1 MERKLLKC
9 LPERLAIRFEYLAR
23 RIAWGNVL
31 HVSGLDPP
39 QSLFPIY
46 GTYGRSNRPLTE
58 RHFEPLSLRIGVIF
72 FKPYPVISNS
82 YCHKL

>member
-1 MERKLLKC
+1 MERQLLEC
-9 LPERLAIRFEYLAR
+9 LPEWLALRFEYLAR
-23 RIAWGNVL
+23 RIAGCNVL

-39 QSLFPIY
+39 QSLFPTY
-46 GTYGRSNRPLTE
+46 GTYGRSNGPIPE

>member
-1 MERKLLKC
+1 MKRQLLEC
-9 LPERLAIRFEYLAR
+9 LLERLTIRFKYLAR
-23 RIAWGNVL
+23 RIAGRNVL

-72 FKPYPVISNS
+72 FKPYPVISDS